1 MAVVCASM
9 KSYRMIL
16 LGCAF
21 LPIMHITGCSDTSE
35 NINVKPSFITGAAQ
49 KITYDGVTDDLLTAG
64 LGKTGL
70 QGAAPGFA
78 DPLNPTAAELRKRA
92 IYYNYR
98 AVLDIT
104 SNGGYGTL
112 YGPNIDINGN
122 STLGEGKIA
131 GDEYIAYA
139 DDGTGKLNVTLMV
152 QVPASFDPN
161 NPCII
166 TAPSSGSRGIY
177 GAIGASGEWGLK
189 HGCAVAYTDKGT
201 GNGAHD
207 LQANTVNLITG
218 VRQDAVTAGNDSN
231 FTAALTAAERALL
244 TNRIAIKHAHSQQ
257 NPEKDWGKNVLQS
270 IEYAFYLLNEK
281 YGALSADGV
290 RRLKTFTPANTITIA
305 SGISNGGGA
314 SVAAAELD
322 TQGLIRGVAVAEPN
336 TPLSSASVPLIN
348 RGGVSVAN
356 AGKGLLDYISYANM
370 YQPCAAYATA
380 NAASPFLSSI
390 NATRAAN
397 RCDALSGKGLLT
409 AAAGNLATQAAE
421 AQAKLNAYAWENETN
436 LLQASHYAF
445 ATPAIAVTYA
455 NTYGKF
461 SAAESI
467 CGFSFGATDAATG
480 APAPVSAANIAKI
493 FSDGNGIP
501 PTGGIN
507 IINNFSSGGAVLDG
521 LSVTPST
528 GLQDY
533 NLDGALCIRSLLTGK
548 DPVTGSALTGAMLA
562 NSQKVQDSVAAVVR
576 NGNLQGKPAII
587 VQGRS
592 DTLLPVNHTGR
603 PYFGLNKKVEGTAS
617 KLSYIEVTN
626 AQHFDTFLPFAGYDT
641 RLVPLHKYLIEAL
654 DKVYDNLKKGTALP
668 ASQVVRTT
676 PRGGTAGAAPAI
688 SATNVPAIAASPA
701 VGDQI
706 TFSGGTVSV
715 PD

>member
-1 MAVVCASM
+1 M
-9 KSYRMIL
+9 KSYRLIL
-16 LGCAF
+16 LGCAL
-21 LPIMHITGCSDTSE
+21 LPIMHIAGCSGTSE
-35 NINVKPSFITGAAQ
+35 DINVKPSFITGAAQ

-78 DPLNPTAAELRKRA
+78 DPLNPTAAELRKRV

-131 GDEYIAYA
+131 GEEYIAYA
-139 DDGTGKLNVTLMV
+139 DDGTGKQNVTLMV
-152 QVPASFDPN
+152 QIPASFDTN

-166 TAPSSGSRGIY
+166 TAPASGSRGIY

-189 HGCAVAYTDKGT
+189 HACVVAYTDKGT

-218 VRQDAVTAGNDSN
+218 VRQDAATAGNGSN
-231 FTAALTAAERALL
+231 FTANLTTIERSLFTALL
-244 TNRIAIKHAHSQQ
+244 PNRIAFKHAHSQQ

-270 IEYAFYLLNEK
+270 VEYAFYLLNEK
-281 YGALSADGV
+281 YGALAADGV

-314 SVAAAELD
+314 SIAAAELD

-336 TPLSSASVPLIN
+336 TQLSSGSIPVIN
-348 RGGVSVAN
+348 RGGTSVAN
-356 AGKGLLDYISYANM
+356 AGKGLMDYFSYANI

-380 NAASPFLSSI
+380 NAASPYLVFV
-390 NATRAAN
+390 NAARAAN
-397 RCDALSGKGLLT
+397 RCDALSSKGLLS
-409 AAAGNLATQAAE
+409 AASGDLPAQTAE

-445 ATPAIAVTYA
+445 ATPAIAVTYT

-461 SAAESI
+461 SVAESI
-467 CGFSFGATDAATG
+467 CGFSFGATDAVTG
-480 APAPVSAANIAKI
+480 APAAVSAANIAKI
-493 FSDGNGIP
+493 FGDGNGIP
-501 PTGGIN
+501 PTGGISV
-507 IINNFSSGGAVLDG
+507 INNLSSGGAVLDG

-528 GLQDY
+528 GKQDY
-533 NLDGALCIRSLLTGK
+533 NLEGALCIRSLLTGK
-548 DPVTGSALTGAMLA
+548 DPVTGSALTRAMLA
-562 NSQKVQDSVAAVVR
+562 NSLKVQEGVAAVVR
-576 NGNLQGKPAII
+576 NGNLKGKPAII

-603 PYFGLNKKVEGTAS
+603 PYFGLNKKVEGATG

-626 AQHFDTFLPFAGYDT
+626 AQHFDSFLAFPGYDT

-688 SATNVPAIAASPA
+688 STTNVPAIAASPA

-706 TFSGGTVSV
+706 TFSGSTVSV